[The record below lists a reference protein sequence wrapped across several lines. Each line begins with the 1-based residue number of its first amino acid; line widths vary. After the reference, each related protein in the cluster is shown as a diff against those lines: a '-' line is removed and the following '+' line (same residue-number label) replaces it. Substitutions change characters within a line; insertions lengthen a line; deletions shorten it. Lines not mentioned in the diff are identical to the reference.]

1 MRNAKIKI
9 IKPVPN
15 KNHCAYRHFWAHFS
29 NMVMKGNYFEVSTY
43 VQKKNKKK
51 NNKNKKNFLKLANS
65 LLLLSSVASSVSC
78 AKTSVRNFS
87 SSCGTFKAG
96 LKHQNNKETGLKN
109 KQKI

>member
-9 IKPVPN
+9 IKPVLN

-29 NMVMKGNYFEVSTY
+29 NMVMKGNYFLRFQHMS
-43 VQKKNKKK
+43 KKTQEQ
-51 NNKNKKNFLKLANS
+51 KNFLKLANS

-96 LKHQNNKETGLKN
+96 LKYQNNKETCLKN

>member
-43 VQKKNKKK
+43 VQKKQKKK
-51 NNKNKKNFLKLANS
+51 TTRTKKLLKTCQFS
-65 LLLLSSVASSVSC
+65 PFTVLSRIIC
-78 AKTSVRNFS
+78 ELCKDLR
-87 SSCGTFKAG
+87 
-96 LKHQNNKETGLKN
+96 
-109 KQKI
+109 

>member
-15 KNHCAYRHFWAHFS
+15 KNHCAYCHFWAHFS
-29 NMVMKGNYFEVSTY
+29 NMVMKGNYFEVSTCP
-43 VQKKNKKK
+43 KKNKKK
-51 NNKNKKNFLKLANS
+51 TNKNKKNFLKLANS

-96 LKHQNNKETGLKN
+96 LKHQNNKETCLKN